1 VDFELELEF
10 TPRETDREWIPVEI
24 KSAEPEI
31 PGSNPGGPAELS
43 LHPYTTD
50 RGKKRYT
57 QQY

>member
-1 VDFELELEF
+1 MELEF